1 MSEQDSKIKVLIVED
16 CKLTTISLKTSFKK
30 FDFIEVVSSVENG
43 ELAIE
48 AVKSLNPDVI
58 LMDIGMPV
66 MDGIKATQEVKN
78 INSQVKI
85 IMLTTHSNEKE
96 VFDALSAGA
105 HSYCLKDIDAEELSA
120 VIKST
125 HGGASWL
132 DPGIARLVLCN
143 VSKRQQNNEEEAY
156 NLTERELDIL
166 NLIAQ
171 GYSNAKISE
180 TLYISMNTVKTHI
193 KNIFQKLEVEDR
205 TEAAMKAFKSNL
217 I

>member
-1 MSEQDSKIKVLIVED
+1 MSEQDKTIKVLIVED
-16 CKLTTISLKTSFKK
+16 CKLTTISLKTAFKK
-30 FDFIEVVSSVENG
+30 FDFIEVIDSVENG
-43 ELAIE
+43 ELAVEI
-48 AVKSLNPDVI
+48 VKNSSPDIV

-66 MDGIKATQEVKN
+66 MDGIKATQAIKN
-78 INSQVKI
+78 INSKVKI
-85 IMLTTHSNEKE
+85 IMLTTHSTENE

-105 HSYCLKDIDAEELSA
+105 HSYCLKDIDSEELSL

-125 HGGASWL
+125 YNGASWL
-132 DPGIARLVLCN
+132 DPSIARTVLCSI
-143 VSKRQQNNEEEAY
+143 SKRQQNEQEVY
-156 NLTERELDIL
+156 NLTDRELDIL

-180 TLYISMNTVKTHI
+180 TLHISMNTVKTHI

>member
-1 MSEQDSKIKVLIVED
+1 MSEQDKKIKVLIVED
-16 CKLTTISLKTSFKK
+16 CKLTTISLKTSLKK
-30 FDFIEVVSSVENG
+30 FDFIEIINSVENG

-48 AVKSLNPDVI
+48 AIKKSSPDIV

-66 MDGIKATQEVKN
+66 MDGIKATQEIKN
-78 INSQVKI
+78 ISSKIKI
-85 IMLTTHSNEKE
+85 IMLTTHSTENQ

-105 HSYCLKDIDAEELSA
+105 HSYCLKDIDVEELSI

-125 HGGASWL
+125 YNGASWL
-132 DPGIARLVLCN
+132 DPSIARTVLCN
-143 VSKRQQNNEEEAY
+143 VSKRQQNEQEIY
-156 NLTERELDIL
+156 NLTDRELEIL

-180 TLYISMNTVKTHI
+180 TLHISMNTVKTHI